1 MVPRNDT
8 LKINA
13 HYLFVN
19 KLIIAMLY
27 YVVFD
32 RFPVEPSGCHTPIFK
47 QDCVAATVVL
57 RLINHMEPS
66 CCHVA
71 TSERG
76 CAGGEAVS
84 KRKPRKEGA

>member
-19 KLIIAMLY
+19 KLIITMLY

-32 RFPVEPSGCHTPIFK
+32 RFPYRAEW
-47 QDCVAATVVL
+47 L
-57 RLINHMEPS
+57 
-66 CCHVA
+66 
-71 TSERG
+71 
-76 CAGGEAVS
+76 
-84 KRKPRKEGA
+84 PRTDVYS